1 MAKKQQK
8 PQRGKVTV
16 RMALV
21 DNYSSLETLQSIID
35 DVRKR
40 MEIEPFEDVSIEY
53 ETTTGYYNDVSVEM
67 VITGIRAETDE
78 EYNMRLA
85 NEERARE
92 NRRDWERQEY
102 ERLKAKFE
110 KGG

>member
-1 MAKKQQK
+1 MTKKQQK

-21 DNYSSLETLQSIID
+21 DNCSSLETLQSIID
-35 DVRKR
+35 GVRKR
-40 MEIEPFEDVSIEY
+40 MEIEPFEDVSIEC
-53 ETTTGYYNDVSVEM
+53 ETTTGYYM
-67 VITGIRAETDE
+67 VITGVRAETDE

-110 KGG
+110 NES